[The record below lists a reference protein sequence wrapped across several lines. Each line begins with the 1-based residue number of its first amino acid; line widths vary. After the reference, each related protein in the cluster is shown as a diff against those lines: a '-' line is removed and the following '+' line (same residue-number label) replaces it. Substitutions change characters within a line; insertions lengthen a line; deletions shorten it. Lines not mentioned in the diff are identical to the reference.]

1 MGDVFISH
9 IEKDGDVAL
18 EIARGLEAA
27 GYTTWYYERDSQVGS
42 LYLLQVGQAIERC
55 RAVVLI
61 ISSDSIASN
70 QVTNEVVRAYESDK
84 PFLPVLRDITHP
96 QFQQRQTL
104 WRQALGATVAINL
117 PPEGVPA
124 ILPRLMD
131 GLRALGI
138 QPKSKE
144 EREAEARQQER
155 AKEVVGLLTKA
166 GEAQSAEKWGEAIA
180 LLKEALE
187 LAPNDETVQGKLRG
201 VQEQQRESQLNAL
214 MARARSLAEGEE
226 WEEALSTW
234 REVLALEPEDR
245 EEAEA
250 RIQQVEQSR
259 EMAHAYA
266 QAQAA
271 MANKDYDQATGLL
284 QGLVVQDPSYKDA
297 ARLLAKAV
305 ELRRIGGR
313 PKPSR
318 WLWGAVATV
327 AIIAIIAVALAVTQV
342 LPRLARSGQETAV
355 LPTEAVADATAVEPA
370 PDDTPML
377 SETDAATATS
387 QVESAATATST
398 PSSQE
403 SKPES
408 ATATHT
414 LAPTAPVTAESPTV
428 STAAS
433 PIPPDDT
440 ASQSILVPDE
450 VVGQFFSPG
459 PSPAAL
465 AVVGD
470 VLWVINDEPRMLH
483 QLDRTGTP
491 LASFPIT
498 PTDTIRGLV
507 WDGENLRL
515 ALRRQILRLDTDGTV
530 LAGLSVPVE
539 LHGLGWDP
547 AGSTLW
553 THSNEFLLE
562 FGADGRL
569 LQTLYAPVTAWAG
582 GLTWAP
588 DGLWVVD
595 VHGYWHLFGL
605 DGEKWRRFTSQVV
618 GLYGSELALSWDE
631 LSYLWLTV
639 PNDRRVYQL
648 SLRQSEVQPRPTSA
662 TAEGKEHKL
671 PRPQLK
677 PASTTDTSLIHI
689 VNSLQGTVSL
699 SFGDESAIL
708 KPGETWSTELPE
720 GVYTAFASAS
730 QPEPIAFSDKQ
741 LLVAG
746 YDWTWVLDRP
756 E

>member
-1 MGDVFISH
+1 MSNVFISH
-9 IEKDGDVAL
+9 VEEDGDVAL
-18 EIARGLEAA
+18 EIAQGLEAA

-42 LYLLQVGQAIERC
+42 LYLLQVGQAIERS

-61 ISSDSIASN
+61 ISSDSLASN

-144 EREAEARQQER
+144 EREAEAREQER
-155 AKEVVGLLTKA
+155 AKKVVGLLTKA
-166 GEAQSAEKWGEAIA
+166 GEARSAEKWDEAIT

-187 LAPNDETVQGKLRG
+187 LAPNDEAVQGRLRG
-201 VQEQQRESQLNAL
+201 VQKQQRESQLSAL
-214 MARARSLAEGEE
+214 RARARSLAEAEE
-226 WEEALSTW
+226 WDEALSTW

-245 EEAEA
+245 EGAEA
-250 RIQQVEQSR
+250 RIQQVEKLR
-259 EMAHAYA
+259 EMAQAYD

-271 MANKDYDQATGLL
+271 MARKDYDQATELL

-327 AIIAIIAVALAVTQV
+327 ALVAVALVVTQV
-342 LPRLARSGQETAV
+342 LPRLAPSGQETTPV
-355 LPTEAVADATAVEPA
+355 FTQAVADATAVGPA

-398 PSSQE
+398 FFSQK

-414 LAPTAPVTAESPTV
+414 LAPTAPVTPESPTV

-433 PIPPDDT
+433 PTPSDT
-440 ASQSILVPDE
+440 AASQSVLVPDE

-459 PSPAAL
+459 PAPAAL

-515 ALRRQILRLDTDGTV
+515 ALSSYRDNQVVRLGPAGQV
-530 LAGLSVPVE
+530 LESLPLPIASV
-539 LHGLGWDP
+539 GLGWNPDNR
-547 AGSTLW
+547 TFW
-553 THSNEFLLE
+553 TVSGEFLLE
-562 FGADGRL
+562 FDTDGRL
-569 LQTLYAPVTAWAG
+569 LQTLHAPVFG
-582 GLTWAP
+582 GPAALTWAP
-588 DGLWVVD
+588 EGLWVVD
-595 VHGYWHLFGL
+595 VFGTWYCF
-605 DGEKWRRFTSQVV
+605 DFAGEKLSDVRLPVETF
-618 GLYGSELALSWDE
+618 GSNMALTWDE
-631 LSYLWLTV
+631 RDYLWLTV
-639 PNDRRVYQL
+639 QHDHQIYQL
-648 SLRQSEVQPRPTSA
+648 SLRQKEVRLVTAA
-662 TAEGKEHKL
+662 TPGKGGELTL

-677 PASTTDTSLIHI
+677 PASIADKAIIH
-689 VNSLQGTVSL
+689 VTNNLQGTVSL

-708 KPGETWSTELPE
+708 KPGETWSTELSE
-720 GVYTAFASAS
+720 GVYTVFASAS
-730 QPEPIAFSDKQ
+730 QPEPIAFSDEQ